1 MFVVGVYPLSL
12 LNLHNINQQFI
23 IKSLNKNTN
32 GLADRFPLDFLFLS
46 DKTYWDN
53 TLNVSISRLCMIF

>member
-32 GLADRFPLDFLFLS
+32 GLAD
-46 DKTYWDN
+46 
-53 TLNVSISRLCMIF
+53 